1 MLHNQYQ
8 PRTYRDSITPDDLV
22 CFNVTVRETDL
33 LICADS
39 YLSDVARDA
48 ILAARYDIKKYI
60 TNNPEF
66 EKSFKPVSASQDAPD
81 IINCMIS
88 AANACGV
95 GPMASVAGAIAE
107 TVGRRILL
115 KSSQV
120 IVENG
125 GDIFLSSKT
134 KRIVGV
140 YAGKASAFKDK
151 LFIEIDCKDT
161 PCGICTSSAT
171 VGHSLSFGKAD
182 AVAVL
187 SYSAAVADACAT
199 ALCNMVK
206 KESDIKRI
214 IQHGKSIKGIKGI
227 LIAIKDKLG
236 IWGDM
241 KLIDI

>member
-1 MLHNQYQ
+1 MNSKYQ
-8 PRTYRDSITPDDLV
+8 PRIYRDNIIPENLV
-22 CFNVTVRETDL
+22 CFSVRVEETDT

-39 YLSDVARDA
+39 DLSKHAKDTIIKFRS
-48 ILAARYDIKKYI
+48 DIKAYI
-60 TNNPEF
+60 KAFPGF
-66 EKSFKPVSASQDAPD
+66 EKSLEPIPRKSKAPEVIKEMVNAS
-81 IINCMIS
+81 IICN
-88 AANACGV
+88 V
-95 GPMASVAGAIAE
+95 GPMAAVAGAMAE
-107 TVGRRILL
+107 LVGRRLL
-115 KSSQV
+115 RHSSEV

-134 KRIVGV
+134 KRVVGV
-140 YAGKASAFKDK
+140 YTGRASAFKNR

-206 KESDIKRI
+206 KESEIKGV

-227 LIAIKDKLG
+227 LIVIKDKLG